1 MDLSLYKMT
10 PLEEWITTT
19 YLQHSIT
26 TPDDLSLEHVVASF
40 GGEIALLK
48 TRSHARWIE
57 DGTGDFIIIIDSRL
71 DEATQRSEF
80 YHELCHPLRHVGNQQ
95 MLPKAFRDLQETQA
109 TMFQLYASIPF
120 FMIKELD
127 MPDLEHN
134 VPYQWAQIFKTPLPL
149 AVQRFRQIKSRINQ
163 EEYQKTIN
171 SYFQNQHSKS
181 NPSNWSDETK
191 QLFLTAIRR
200 KLEKSKGVVIQ

>member
-10 PLEEWITTT
+10 PLEEWITST

-26 TPDDLSLEHVVASF
+26 TPDDLSLDNIAASF
-40 GGEIALLK
+40 GGEVANLR
-48 TRSHARWIE
+48 TRSHARWID
-57 DGTGDFIIIIDSRL
+57 DGTGDFMIILDSRL
-71 DEATQRSEF
+71 DEAAQRSEF
-80 YHELCHPLRHVGNQQ
+80 FHELCHPLRHVGNQQ

-109 TMFQLYASIPF
+109 TSFQLYASIPF
-120 FMIKELD
+120 FMVKELD
-127 MPDLEHN
+127 MPSLEHN
-134 VPYQWAQIFKTPLPL
+134 VPYQWAQIFKIPLTL
-149 AVQRFRQIKSRINQ
+149 AVRRFRQIKSRINQ

-181 NPSNWSDETK
+181 HPSNWSDETK

-200 KLEKSKGVVIQ
+200 KLEKGKGVVIQ